1 MFLTSVHVEGN
12 EKGDKNAPVKLLF
25 SNIKSKADKAV
36 EQNSPENES
45 KTRLIIYL
53 TVEYLCAPDPVIIPK
68 SATNSALMKYSMA
81 TAV

>member
-12 EKGDKNAPVKLLF
+12 KKGDKNAPVKLLF

-53 TVEYLCAPDPVIIPK
+53 TVE
-68 SATNSALMKYSMA
+68 
-81 TAV
+81 